1 MKRITCFTFT
11 LLLLA
16 IILKAEDLSKPRSW
30 TSTAGTTLEASV
42 EGIDLKAGTVKLKST
57 DGRALNIAIELLVQA
72 DRDLLKKWHDANT
85 PEKPDAKETKK
96 TGTKK
101 PTKGSLDLSKPRK
114 WTSTAGSQIE
124 ASVLGIDLNAGTV
137 NLKTVD
143 GRDLN
148 IALRLLEQADRD
160 LLKKWH
166 TAKIAKEQGTGAV
179 TKATADRLSV
189 FSDGKWKGYNSI
201 YEGPMYD
208 AVLNTKGTLII
219 YPKDDKGERIGKHLT
234 AALHCYYT
242 EKNIGRHSHRKIV
255 SIEESPKPVHSQ
267 RPIQVRLK
275 GKFDDNVAFDVEFDC
290 EDDKV
295 SVEGGIKDPPGI
307 KFPSRYHSRIHMPAI
322 YNPGPDDNPDEI
334 KGKFANYN
342 ISVRSDDGTEIHPYH
357 IPLKSKKQVK
367 DIRIKGPWGTKQ
379 LRIETPGI
387 KNRET
392 KETDYG
398 TFWVYSSNPAYRGYY
413 MMRSGTSG
421 YRKGRV
427 TLHLKD
433 K

>member
-1 MKRITCFTFT
+1 MITRKTKVEWESKEIVYLQRRNLARQINIQLLNPINPLIMKRITCFTFT

-101 PTKGSLDLSKPRK
+101 PTKGSQDLSKPRK

-166 TAKIAKEQGTGAV
+166 TVPVIAGLLE
-179 TKATADRLSV
+179 L
-189 FSDGKWKGYNSI
+189 YCL
-201 YEGPMYD
+201 Y
-208 AVLNTKGTLII
+208 
-219 YPKDDKGERIGKHLT
+219 
-234 AALHCYYT
+234 C
-242 EKNIGRHSHRKIV
+242 
-255 SIEESPKPVHSQ
+255 
-267 RPIQVRLK
+267 
-275 GKFDDNVAFDVEFDC
+275 
-290 EDDKV
+290 
-295 SVEGGIKDPPGI
+295 
-307 KFPSRYHSRIHMPAI
+307 
-322 YNPGPDDNPDEI
+322 
-334 KGKFANYN
+334 
-342 ISVRSDDGTEIHPYH
+342 
-357 IPLKSKKQVK
+357 
-367 DIRIKGPWGTKQ
+367 
-379 LRIETPGI
+379 
-387 KNRET
+387 
-392 KETDYG
+392 
-398 TFWVYSSNPAYRGYY
+398 
-413 MMRSGTSG
+413 
-421 YRKGRV
+421 
-427 TLHLKD
+427 
-433 K
+433 